1 MRRAGLFFYPRM
13 DEAPGPAVPES
24 GELIHAVRRG
34 TRTVLL
40 TQIASQ
46 VTSLVVLAVMMRLVA
61 PEDYGLLGMA
71 IPAIMLPRMAAT
83 LGLSTAVMQRD
94 LSHGELSSLFWLN
107 LLWGLVAA
115 AATVLCG
122 PLLAETYRQPMLT
135 YVCAALAGS
144 TLVAAFGNQHQ
155 SLLERK
161 LLLGPLSA
169 ARLIAQIGGG
179 LAGIYAARRGAGV
192 WALVAQQYSE
202 LVALAVWVWLI
213 EPWRPGWPQRGGSV
227 GGLLRFSGYYSLS
240 QLVYFVAQNLDKVML
255 PVLLGPAADR
265 ALGLYSQA
273 FNLMMKPVYLL
284 TSPLTGVMVAGL
296 SKSKDDPAQH
306 AAIATRFFRL
316 VGIGLFPCAA
326 GLFVVGPDLMPVLG
340 SLKWQASGWILAA
353 LAPALLVQGL
363 VNIAGHVF
371 ASAGR
376 SGRLLFGT
384 TLLLMLL
391 VPGCLCGFYLGRS
404 YFASLTG
411 NAAIAGT
418 IGVAAGYSVVML
430 ALWSL
435 PYLWFCLRTV
445 RLEPRAILRPLL
457 PSLLAALAMGMTA
470 YGLRIL
476 LVDQP
481 QVTQEARLVL
491 LIIAGALLYGVFAIR
506 ELAWCWREL
515 ATK

>member
-1 MRRAGLFFYPRM
+1 M
-13 DEAPGPAVPES
+13 DEAPESAIPEG

-34 TRTVLL
+34 TRIVLI

-46 VTSLVVLAVMMRLVA
+46 VISLVVLAVMMRLVA

-107 LLWGLVAA
+107 VLWGLVAA
-115 AATVLCG
+115 AVTAVCG
-122 PLLAETYRQPMLT
+122 PLLAEAYRQPMLT
-135 YVCAALAGS
+135 QVCLALAGS
-144 TLVAAFGNQHQ
+144 TLVAALGNQHQ

-169 ARLIAQIGGG
+169 ARLIALLGGG
-179 LAGIYAARRGAGV
+179 FAGIYAARRGASI
-192 WALVAQQYSE
+192 WALVAQQYAE
-202 LVALAVWVWLI
+202 LVVLTVWVWML
-213 EPWRPGWPQRGGSV
+213 EPWRPGWPVRSGSV

-240 QLVYFVAQNLDKVML
+240 QLVYFVAQNLDKLML

-265 ALGLYSQA
+265 AVGFYSQA

-296 SKSKDDPAQH
+296 SKSEDDPAQH

-326 GLFVVGPDLMPVLG
+326 GLFVVAPDLMPVLG
-340 SLKWQASGWILAA
+340 GLKWQASGWILAA

-376 SGRLLFGT
+376 SGQLLLGT
-384 TLLLMLL
+384 SLLLMLL
-391 VPGCLCGFYLGRS
+391 VLGCLGGFYVGRI
-404 YFASLTG
+404 YFAALAG
-411 NAAIAGT
+411 NSAIAGT

-430 ALWSL
+430 LIWSL
-435 PYLWFCLRTV
+435 PYLWFCYRTV
-445 RLEPRAILRPLL
+445 ALEPKAVLRPLL
-457 PSLLAALAMGMTA
+457 PSLLAALAMGMTV
-470 YGLRIL
+470 YGLRL
-476 LVDQP
+476 LLIDQP
-481 QVTQEARLVL
+481 QVPQEARLVL
-491 LIIAGALLYGVFAIR
+491 LIIAGALLYGIFAFR